1 MGFME
6 AVKHVF
12 QNYAN
17 FNGRARR
24 SEYWYFTLFNSM
36 VMTVGY
42 ALGVA
47 LGLGGLASM
56 GDSSYNAGI
65 TAGTLVGFLLIIYS
79 LGSFIPSLAV
89 TCRRLHDVGKSGAY
103 ILFLLVPMVGTI
115 MLLIWELQDSMPGA
129 NQYGPY
135 PKAEASYWSGGAA
148 GAAAGGAVPPRQVPQ
163 SAPPTQALPYAPQGA
178 AQFMLQGLSG
188 EFAGKRVP
196 VSGSVLVGRV
206 QGCGVCFSPNAGGVS
221 GRHCQ
226 LTVDGGRLF
235 VRDLGSTYGTYLN
248 GNNRLQPNQ
257 YYPLKAG
264 DRIFIGSGQQCFA
277 VVQ

>member
-1 MGFME
+1 MGFTE

-12 QNYAN
+12 QNYAT
-17 FNGRARR
+17 FSGRARR
-24 SEYWYFTLFNSM
+24 SEYWYFTLFN
-36 VMTVGY
+36 VLVITV
-42 ALGVA
+42 LSILSSVIGVA
-47 LGLGGLASM
+47 SYSRSSGAAAAGSLIGSGLM
-56 GDSSYNAGI
+56 M
-65 TAGTLVGFLLIIYS
+65 VYS
-79 LGSFIPSLAV
+79 LATMIPGLAV
-89 TCRRLHDVGKSGAY
+89 TCRRLHDVGKAGTY
-103 ILFLLVPMVGTI
+103 ILFALIPFVGSILLLV
-115 MLLIWELQDSMPGA
+115 WECQDSMPGP

-226 LTVDGGRLF
+226 LTVDGGCLF